1 MEIINAP
8 SLANCDFLNFRD
20 QIFQLVDGGCQW
32 FHIDIMDGH
41 YVPNL
46 CFPVRL
52 VKELKQTFPA
62 IQMDV
67 HLMVTDPMTYIAP
80 LRESGADWVSFHLD
94 STPFARR
101 GLAAIRAQGMKA
113 GIVINPSQPISLLE
127 PLIGFV
133 DYIVLM
139 TVEPGYAGQRFL
151 PDSLSRLEQLVQLR
165 GNRPI
170 PISIDGGVDMY
181 HAAECARRGAQIFCN
196 RNLYGLQP
204 TGQYFRCL
212 PTFSER
218 NLRCCGLSF
227 SKSSAS
233 FIGKQSF
240 LRQADCSPHKQTF
253 TKFLQLSRRI
263 RAIPIYRRFRLFF

>member
-94 STPFARR
+94 STPSRVWPCR
-101 GLAAIRAQGMKA
+101 NSGTRNESRYRDQ
-113 GIVINPSQPISLLE
+113 SQPANLAFGASDWLCGLYR
-127 PLIGFV
+127 PHDRGTRLCGAA
-133 DYIVLM
+133 LS
-139 TVEPGYAGQRFL
+139 AGQSFPAGTTGPAKR
-151 PDSLSRLEQLVQLR
+151 
-165 GNRPI
+165 NRPI

-181 HAAECARRGAQIFCN
+181 HAAECARRGAQIFVTGIYTVFN
-196 RNLYGLQP
+196 QP
-204 TGQYFRCL
+204 D
-212 PTFSER
+212 
-218 NLRCCGLSF
+218 NI
-227 SKSSAS
+227 SA
-233 FIGKQSF
+233 
-240 LRQADCSPHKQTF
+240 AC
-253 TKFLQLSRRI
+253 
-263 RAIPIYRRFRLFF
+263 RRFQREISAAAG